1 MGVLCQLYT
10 KFDSTASSASFWASS
25 SHSTTSFASWA
36 SSSDST
42 ATFSPLR
49 QVDPGLCALEMAA
62 TCSRCFARVV
72 LKIPFSS
79 SHSKGSRCKR
89 LVSFLAKS
97 ALMLSTGVTLSFS
110 SIEPKICPATSIEVK
125 FSKRWRALCLS
136 RLSLVF
142 RTFLLFSL
150 FLLDIVDFLAHE
162 GNFFDR
168 LICAVVNLLHADWSS
183 SCSVVIRLCAS
194 SK

>member
-1 MGVLCQLYT
+1 MSVLCQLYT
-10 KFDSTASSASFWASS
+10 KFDSTASSASSWASS

-49 QVDPGLCALEMAA
+49 QVDPGLCALKMAA
-62 TCSRCFARVV
+62 TCSRFFARVV

-110 SIEPKICPATSIEVK
+110 SIEPKICPRPRLRSSFLRDDVPSAWVACPWFFGPSSYFPSFFLTLLIFSRTKETS
-125 FSKRWRALCLS
+125 L
-136 RLSLVF
+136 
-142 RTFLLFSL
+142 T
-150 FLLDIVDFLAHE
+150 
-162 GNFFDR
+162 G
-168 LICAVVNLLHADWSS
+168 
-183 SCSVVIRLCAS
+183 
-194 SK
+194 

>member
-10 KFDSTASSASFWASS
+10 KFDSTASSASSWASS

-49 QVDPGLCALEMAA
+49 QVDPGLCALKMAA
-62 TCSRCFARVV
+62 TCSRFFARVV

-125 FSKRWRALCLS
+125 FPKRWRALCLG
-136 RLSLVF
+136 RLFFGFSDLPLI
-142 RTFLLFSL
+142 FLLSSWHCWFSRAQRKL
-150 FLLDIVDFLAHE
+150 LWQVNMRCCQLVGCGLKFLVQCSDSPMC
-162 GNFFDR
+162 FF
-168 LICAVVNLLHADWSS
+168 
-183 SCSVVIRLCAS
+183 
-194 SK
+194 

>member
-10 KFDSTASSASFWASS
+10 KFDSTSSSASSWASS

-49 QVDPGLCALEMAA
+49 QVDPGLCALKMAA
-62 TCSRCFARVV
+62 TCSRFFARVA

-125 FSKRWRALCLS
+125 FPILALPYGRIVAKYDLLIGTWRTATWHSKKSNFAVLSTDGSFKHFAVLSKIACMSTEFRCL
-136 RLSLVF
+136 
-142 RTFLLFSL
+142 
-150 FLLDIVDFLAHE
+150 DPD
-162 GNFFDR
+162 
-168 LICAVVNLLHADWSS
+168 
-183 SCSVVIRLCAS
+183 
-194 SK
+194 